1 MIIEREVFDKKN
13 RRILMINNLIMFEN
27 REE

>member
-13 RRILMINNLIMFEN
+13 RRILMINNLIVFEN